1 MTSIPA
7 RSIQQDHR
15 VGYARAGYDA
25 DLVIWDSHPLSV
37 GATPSQVYID
47 GRPVLD
53 SKAAAEFIP
62 VDNKAT
68 NVDLAAPKMRPIAD
82 EVQVALCPEL
92 ERKGSKVLFTG
103 VTNLLLDLPL
113 NSSAPQG
120 ISHGQLAVLVNNGRI
135 DCINTYS
142 TCSFISSDENE
153 IMTVALENGYV
164 TPGLLAVGN
173 NLGIQD
179 IPSESSTGDGSTS
192 DSALHFAKY
201 GIHFGGRGF
210 GRARIGGVTKAVTA
224 PASSGLLKGVSVG
237 LRTSENAAILNG
249 GIWKDEVALHV
260 AIGQAGKGK
269 WMRCGETNGSSP

>member
-7 RSIQQDHR
+7 RSIKQDHR
-15 VGYARAGYDA
+15 VGYARVGYDA
-25 DLVIWDSHPLSV
+25 DLVVWDSHPLSV

-53 SKAAAEFIP
+53 SEATAKFLP
-62 VDNKAT
+62 VDNEITRA
-68 NVDLAAPKMRPIAD
+68 DLEAPKMRPSAS
-82 EVQVALCPEL
+82 ETQVALCPEL
-92 ERKGSKVLFTG
+92 GRKGGKVLFTG
-103 VTNLLLDLPL
+103 VTNLLLDHPL
-113 NSSAPQG
+113 NDRELQG
-120 ISHGQLAVLVNNGRI
+120 TAHGQLAVLVNNGRI
-135 DCINTYS
+135 DCIDVYS
-142 TCSFISSDENE
+142 ACSSISSDEDE
-153 IMTVALENGYV
+153 IVTVELENGYV

-192 DSALHFAKY
+192 DSVVHFAKY
-201 GIHFGGRGF
+201 GIHFGGRGL

-237 LRTSENAAILNG
+237 LRTSENATILNG

-269 WMRCGETNGSSP
+269 WIR